1 VTNTSNRENEK
12 CRAVEK
18 GKAEAKVREAEKE
31 KGKANNMPVLAK
43 G

>member
-1 VTNTSNRENEK
+1 MNKENEK

-18 GKAEAKVREAEKE
+18 VKEEARAKEAEKE
-31 KGKANNMPVLAK
+31 KVKANNMPVLAK